1 MNPMTNA
8 HELDPHLLDALAIF
22 PLPDAVLLPGGLLP
36 LHVFEPRYRT
46 MTRDCLD
53 GSRVMAIARLDG
65 GRGEGRRPPVYPS
78 IGLGR
83 IIASDELA
91 DGRYLL
97 VLRGIGRARIE
108 RELPQTRP
116 YRLVRAS
123 LVDDAPA
130 CPVRS
135 RALHGQLVAMCDR
148 LALTLDRGGDELR
161 TLAHAADT
169 PGECA
174 DAVAAA
180 LIMDPQERQLLLETP
195 DPLERLERTA
205 NHVGRLVCQ
214 LAPCVGPPN

>member
-1 MNPMTNA
+1 MP
-8 HELDPHLLDALAIF
+8 HELEPHVLDALAIF
-22 PLPDAVLLPGGLLP
+22 PLPDAVLLPGGLFP
-36 LHVFEPRYRT
+36 LHVFEPRYRA

-53 GSRVMAIARLDG
+53 GSRVMAIARLDD
-65 GRGEGRRPPVYPS
+65 GRSGERRRPPVYPS

-91 DGRYLL
+91 DGRFLL
-97 VLRGIGRARIE
+97 VLRGIARARIE

-123 LVDDAPA
+123 LVDDESV
-130 CPVRS
+130 CPVRA

-148 LALTLDRGGDELR
+148 LALTLERGGDELR

-169 PGECA
+169 PGACA

-180 LIMDPQERQLLLETP
+180 LIMDPRERQLLLESR

>member
-1 MNPMTNA
+1 MPN
-8 HELDPHLLDALAIF
+8 ELEPHALDALAIF
-22 PLPDAVLLPGGLLP
+22 PLPDAVLLPGGVLP
-36 LHVFEPRYRT
+36 LHIFEPRYRA

-53 GSRVMAIARLDG
+53 GSRVMAIARLDDT
-65 GRGEGRRPPVYPS
+65 RPGEGRRPPVSPS

-83 IIASDELA
+83 IIASDELP
-91 DGRYLL
+91 DGRFLI
-97 VLRGIGRARIE
+97 VLRGIARAQIE

-123 LVDDAPA
+123 LVRDTAA

-161 TLAHAADT
+161 AIAHAAAT
-169 PGECA
+169 PGDCA

-180 LIMDPQERQLLLETP
+180 LIMDPHERQLLLETR

>member
-1 MNPMTNA
+1 MTMLQ
-8 HELDPHLLDALAIF
+8 ELEPHILDALAIF
-22 PLPDAVLLPGGLLP
+22 PLPDAVLLPGGLMP
-36 LHVFEPRYRT
+36 LHVFEPRYRA
-46 MTRDCLD
+46 MTRDCLA
-53 GSRVMAIARLDG
+53 GSRVMAIARLDEG
-65 GRGEGRRPPVYPS
+65 GDGDGRRPPVYPS

-83 IIASDELA
+83 IIASDELP
-91 DGRYLL
+91 DGRFLI

-108 RELPQTRP
+108 RELPATRP

-130 CPVRS
+130 CPVRARS
-135 RALHGQLVAMCDR
+135 LHGQLVAMCDR

-161 TLAHAADT
+161 ALAHAAET
-169 PGECA
+169 PGACA

-180 LIMDPQERQLLLETP
+180 LIMDPHERQLLLESP

-214 LAPCVGPPN
+214 LAPAIGPPN